1 VSASEKVTV
10 NFKVVVEN
18 VNDVMEDPRITNPSD
33 GDKFLANQSFLLSV
47 FCSDPDTQHGQVLNF
62 TWTSNASG
70 LLGYGPSLTVRLLEP
85 GVHVLTVTVRDG
97 EFEKIAAIG
106 IIIEEVDDGPP
117 PNGPDGDD
125 GKGFPTGL
133 LMAVLVILGVVGMS
147 VFFVVS
153 KARREREE
161 AEEEAAFA
169 AEEER
174 VKALEKARMT
184 VKRAADQLEVERG
197 TVDISSKEG
206 GVETEALE
214 EVELTSLGVPDTT
227 LSMEAK
233 KTTAPSAEVK
243 ALFDDMEKKEPAMS
257 DEEIEAM
264 RLDNLKRK
272 YQNAIGRLPYGIP
285 SEELKDMDWVEL
297 AAALATGEKKT
308 LPDGMEIT
316 EIEGRWYYS
325 DDKDSSTF
333 LKEHGAKPKAPAKKA
348 KVTTDKED
356 LLAKLEERFIL
367 GEISEKA
374 YEELKKKYEG

>member
-1 VSASEKVTV
+1 V

-18 VNDVMEDPRITNPSD
+18 VNDVMEDPRITNPGD
-33 GDKFLANQSFLLSV
+33 GDKFKANYSFLLSA
-47 FCSDPDTQHGQVLNF
+47 FCSDPDTQHGQVLNYS
-62 TWTSNASG
+62 WTSNASG
-70 LLGYGPSLTVRLLEP
+70 LIGYGPSLTVRLLEV
-85 GVHVLTVTVRDG
+85 GVHVITLTVTDG
-97 EFEKIAAIG
+97 EFEKMTSIG
-106 IIIEEVDDGPP
+106 IIIEEVDDGPHKP
-117 PNGPDGDD
+117 QDGDGDD
-125 GKGFPTGL
+125 SKGFPTGL
-133 LMAVLVILGVVGMS
+133 LLAVLVILGVMAMS

-197 TVDISSKEG
+197 TVDIASKEG

-214 EVELTSLGVPDTT
+214 EVELTSLGVPETT
-227 LSMEAK
+227 LSIEAK
-233 KTTAPSAEVK
+233 KTAAPSADVQ
-243 ALFDDMEKKEPAMS
+243 ALFDDMEKEEPAVS
-257 DEEIEAM
+257 EEEIETM

-285 SEELKDMDWVEL
+285 SEELKGMDWVDL
-297 AAALATGEKKT
+297 AAALATGEKKPS
-308 LPDGMEIT
+308 PDGIEIT
-316 EIEGRWYYS
+316 AIEGRWYYS

-374 YEELKKKYEG
+374 YEELKRKYGG